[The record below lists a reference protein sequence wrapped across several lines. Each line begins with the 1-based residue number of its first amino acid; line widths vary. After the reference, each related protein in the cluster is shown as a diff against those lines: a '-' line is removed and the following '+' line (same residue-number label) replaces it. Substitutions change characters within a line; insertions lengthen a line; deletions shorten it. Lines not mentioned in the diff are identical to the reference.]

1 MKKLLSCCLAL
12 LLLCTA
18 LPRTAR
24 AEEEFTLLTA
34 TDPHFIA
41 PGLTDHGAYFTALT
55 ESSDGKLMRCSEEIM
70 DAFLAEAVAAK
81 PEALLLTGDLTF
93 NGALQSH
100 TALAAKLRA
109 AEEQGLRVYVL
120 PGNHDLDNPNAAS
133 FSGEGFTRVAFAT
146 AEDFRRIYADFGFD
160 EALSI
165 DADSLS
171 YVAALNG
178 DTRLLM
184 LDFNTRHDPCGISDK
199 TLAWVE
205 AQLKDARD
213 AGQKMLTAGHQNI
226 FQLTVFHAG
235 YVIQNAEKLAALFRE
250 YGVTLYLSGHLHC
263 QHWKTEDGLTEIAT
277 SALSVSPC
285 QYGVLKVTGDT
296 LRYETRETDI
306 SAWAKA
312 QGRTKKDLLDFQTY
326 AADFFDSRNRQST
339 AETLSLF
346 AFTQEEIGRMTEYIV
361 KLNRA
366 YFAGDMRDAASF
378 DPDGEIAVLFD
389 RSANLYTAYLTS
401 VRPDYGMDF
410 RKWDSEAD

>member
-55 ESSDGKLMRCSEEIM
+55 ESSDGKLMRCSEEII
-70 DAFLAEAVAAK
+70 DAFLAEAIAQK
-81 PEALLLTGDLTF
+81 LEALLLTGDLSF
-93 NGALQSH
+93 NGALLSH

-133 FSGEGFTRVAFAT
+133 FSGEGFTRVTFAT

-226 FQLTVFHAG
+226 FQLTVFRAG

-312 QGRTKKDLLDFQTY
+312 QGRTEKDLLDFQTY
-326 AADFFDSRNRQST
+326 AADFFDSRNRQNT

-346 AFTQEEIGRMTEYIV
+346 AFTPEEVERMTEYIV

-366 YFAGDMRDAASF
+366 YFSGDMRDAASF

-410 RKWDSEAD
+410 REWSNVRN